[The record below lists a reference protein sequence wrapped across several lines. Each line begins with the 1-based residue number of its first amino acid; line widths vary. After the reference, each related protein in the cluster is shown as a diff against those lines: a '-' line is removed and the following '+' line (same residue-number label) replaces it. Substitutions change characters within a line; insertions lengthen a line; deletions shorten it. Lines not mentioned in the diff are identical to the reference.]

1 METSSKVVSRTLYGL
16 VIGVV
21 GQLLFDGLDMFS
33 IRSEGLRIAEVVLA
47 IVLLFGIIPGSFL
60 SVVIRR
66 LGARASR
73 ISIARTRLI
82 AIGLPLLLI
91 AIQTYYIIGD
101 LGILQRISDP
111 RVRTSMIYSIAMV
124 LIQLAILIMNARD
137 LARPSHQETEA

>member
-1 METSSKVVSRTLYGL
+1 MDRSRRAVSRTLYGL

-33 IRSEGLRIAEVVLA
+33 IRSEGLRIAEVLLA

-66 LGARASR
+66 LGARAGS

-82 AIGLPLLLI
+82 AIGIPLLLV

-111 RVRTSMIYSIAMV
+111 RVRTSMIYGLVMG
-124 LIQLAILIMNARD
+124 LFQLAILIMNAND
-137 LARPSHQETEA
+137 LARLSHEETEA